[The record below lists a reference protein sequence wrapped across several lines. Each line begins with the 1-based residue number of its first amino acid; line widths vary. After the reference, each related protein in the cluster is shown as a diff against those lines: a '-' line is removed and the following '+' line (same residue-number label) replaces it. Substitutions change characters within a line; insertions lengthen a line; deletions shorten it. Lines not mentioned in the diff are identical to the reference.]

1 MSVDRLKRVNELLH
15 REIGAAMYH
24 VLKEDNVDL
33 AALTVTHVMASRD
46 LRHARVL
53 VSIRDHRQDRNQILS
68 ALKRKRKEFQ
78 EYISRTVVLKYTP
91 RLMFELDGSVE
102 QGDNVLDIL
111 SHLDI
116 PEANP
121 EEDGDDTAWDD
132 ESPLPDDEE
141 TP

>member
-1 MSVDRLKRVNELLH
+1 MSVDRIKRVNQLLH

-33 AALTVTHVMASRD
+33 AALTVTHVITSRD

-53 VSIRDHRQDRNQILS
+53 VSVRDHRQDRDAILS

-78 EYISRTVVLKYTP
+78 EYISQTVVLKYTP

-102 QGDNVLDIL
+102 KGDNILNIL

-121 EEDGDDTAWDD
+121 EEDDDGIAWD
-132 ESPLPDDEE
+132 EEPTLTDDEE

>member
-1 MSVDRLKRVNELLH
+1 MSVDRIKRVNELLY

-33 AALTVTHVMASRD
+33 AALTVTHVIASRD

-53 VSIRDHRQDRNQILS
+53 ISVRDHRQDRDAILS

-116 PEANP
+116 PEPNP
-121 EEDGDDTAWDD
+121 EEGADDIAWD
-132 ESPLPDDEE
+132 EETPLTDDEE